1 MDIASVLSAKPELVD
16 LMYLLSDLAPKYE
29 RIGMSLNVP
38 VFSLGL
44 DPHSEYHQK
53 NLGIIL
59 EWWINNG
66 NNPKYHSPVT
76 WENIIKVIEVF
87 HYEKSKEMRAF
98 LQKPDVY
105 KRYRRNAD
113 PSKSSSFKLVLQPG
127 NEDYANCA
135 GTYTASREKIRE
147 RPIYTNKERFIF
159 YSGSN
164 WVITSKQY
172 LDAIRN
178 GATGGFYS
186 SSDGNLH
193 PGASSW
199 LPRYIVKAV

>member
-29 RIGMSLNVP
+29 RIGMGLNVQ

-44 DPHSEYHQK
+44 DPHSEYNQK

-76 WENIIKVIEVF
+76 WENIIKVIKVF
-87 HYEKSKEMRAF
+87 NYEKSEEMRKF

-105 KRYRRNAD
+105 ERYI
-113 PSKSSSFKLVLQPG
+113 KSLSFKLVLEPG

-172 LDAIRN
+172 LDAIHN

-193 PGASSW
+193 PGESSW
-199 LPRYIVKAV
+199 LPRYTTEPVYN